1 MNERQILFSG
11 AIEFMIQRVQIRAAV
26 LVLFVLSF
34 TLLSATLTFCQQKE
48 RNRRLDA
55 AQKDTP
61 VTSESAAKDDKDN
74 DDKNEDPRFRGMK
87 YRSIGPFR
95 GGRSLTAAGIPG
107 DPTTYY
113 FGATGGGVWKSTDGA
128 NTWSAIFDKDGSPSI
143 GSIAVAGSDPNVV
156 YVGTGE
162 ACIRGNISNGD
173 GVWKS
178 VDAGK
183 SWKYVGLK
191 DSRAIGKVIVNP
203 HNPDIA
209 FVAALGHP
217 YGPNTERGVFRTTD
231 GGKTWDKVLYK
242 DENTGAID
250 VTFDPQNPHILFAS
264 LWEARR
270 TPWSLSSGGPGSGI
284 YRSTDAGTTWKK
296 LEEHGLPKG
305 PYGRIG
311 LAVAANSERVYAIVE
326 AKEGGGFY
334 RSDDGGDT
342 WDLVNSSHSLL
353 QRAWYYMHVIADP
366 QDVNTVYVADVEF
379 FKSTDG
385 GRSFNKVKVP
395 HGDNHGLW
403 IDPKNTKRMIA
414 SNDGGVTVS
423 LDGGDSWTRED
434 NQPTA
439 QFYHV
444 ITDTRTPYYVYGAQQ
459 DNSTVAI
466 ASRSDDGAIGRDN
479 WYTVGGGEAGYIAP
493 NPTDPNIVYAGDYQG
508 NITRFDRR
516 TNQIQSIN
524 VSPEISDG
532 RGAAPLD
539 HRFQWTAPIVTSPH
553 DPNTIYYGGE
563 RVFKTSDGGMH
574 WEAISGDLTRNDKSK
589 QQPSG
594 GPITI
599 DDTGTEYYDTVFS
612 IAPSPLAKGQI
623 WVGTDDGL
631 IQLTRDEGK
640 TWTNVTP
647 KDLAEWSR
655 ISLIE
660 ASPHDAGA
668 AYVAVDRHQND
679 DLAPYIYKT
688 ADYGATWSRITA
700 GIPDGSFVRAV
711 REDPKR
717 KGLLYAG
724 TERGVFVS
732 FDDGAHWRS
741 LQINLPIVPVHDLVV
756 KNDDLVLATHGRAF
770 WILDDVS
777 PLRQFAD
784 SVVAEDVHLYQPAT
798 AYRVHAGDAPEHLTF
813 DGKNPP
819 HGAVIYYYFKKAPK
833 PEAKPGEVT
842 IEILDASG
850 TVVRKFSS
858 NKTEPLEEPLDPD
871 DKKPEKQIKPE
882 DGLNRFVWDLRYDEA
897 NRVPGYFLWEYNEGA
912 KGPLALP
919 GNYQVRLTANGK
931 TLTAP
936 LEVKI
941 DPRVTVSQAD
951 LEKQFKLEMNVRE
964 QLNRVY
970 DAVNQI
976 QDVREQLEGLKK
988 RVVPG
993 DSTKPLLDGAS
1004 ALEAKLIAVRDPLI
1018 NFKISASED
1027 SLAYVPGIDAKL
1039 AFLSMAVAGFADA
1052 APTEAEN
1059 REFDKL
1065 KKQTEELLARWD
1077 QVRTADIGT
1086 FQKLA
1091 AEQNIHSIYVPDVQS
1106 ERVQGG
1112 GEE

>member
-1 MNERQILFSG
+1 
-11 AIEFMIQRVQIRAAV
+11 MIQRVQIRAAV

-61 VTSESAAKDDKDN
+61 VTSESAAKDDKDK
-74 DDKNEDPRFRGMK
+74 DDKNEDPLFRGMK

-423 LDGGDSWTRED
+423 LDGGNSWTRED

-623 WVGTDDGL
+623 WAGTDDGL

-660 ASPHDAGA
+660 ASPHYAGA

-871 DKKPEKQIKPE
+871 DKKPEKQIMPE

-1039 AFLSMAVAGFADA
+1039 AFLSMAVAGFADS